1 MSLATDSIFTTALQS
16 NSDLMATLGYVAPT
30 LTDKGKPARLYGTA
44 IPLPDEDLDN
54 VPVPYVIVTFDGLN
68 NDAGTKDDRYESE
81 YDRVNIGIE
90 VVGKTLEDLHGL
102 TQAVRETILAY
113 MKAQNYELGDAFTID
128 DFTFAAQAIQYDSLK
143 PCYWQVLA
151 YQCDVRNLLNEENDE
166 QD

>member
-44 IPLPDEDLDN
+44 IPLPDEDADN

-90 VVGKTLEDLHGL
+90 VVGKTLKDLHDL
-102 TQAVRETILAY
+102 TQMVRDTILTYFRATETAVEDY
-113 MKAQNYELGDAFTID
+113 TFTAD
-128 DFTFAAQAIQYDSLK
+128 AIQYDSLK
-143 PCYWQVLA
+143 PCYWQTLR
-151 YQCDVRNLLNEENDE
+151 YQCDTTSDIQLKARILEF
-166 QD
+166 

>member
-1 MSLATDSIFTTALQS
+1 MSLAIDSIFTTALQS

-44 IPLPDEDLDN
+44 IHLPDEDADN

-102 TQAVRETILAY
+102 TQMVRDTVLAY
-113 MKAQNYELGDAFTID
+113 FRANHPNVEDY
-128 DFTFAAQAIQYDSLK
+128 TFSADAIQYDSLK
-143 PCYWQVLA
+143 PCYWQTLR
-151 YQCDVRNLLNEENDE
+151 YQCEVYNLNDDE

>member
-102 TQAVRETILAY
+102 TQMVRDTVLAY
-113 MKAQNYELGDAFTID
+113 FCANHTNVEDY
-128 DFTFAAQAIQYDSLK
+128 TFSADAIQYDSLK
-143 PCYWQVLA
+143 PCYWQTLR
-151 YQCDVRNLLNEENDE
+151 YQCEVYNLNDDE

>member
-1 MSLATDSIFTTALQS
+1 MSLATDSIFITALQS

-90 VVGKTLEDLHGL
+90 VVGRTRKDLHDL
-102 TQAVRETILAY
+102 TQMVRDTILSY
-113 MKAQNYELGDAFTID
+113 LRTTDTPIQDYQ
-128 DFTFAAQAIQYDSLK
+128 FAAQQIQYDSLK
-143 PCYWQVLA
+143 PCYWQVLT
-151 YQCDVRNLLNEENDE
+151 YQCDVVNTNDDE

>member
-102 TQAVRETILAY
+102 TQMVRDTV
-113 MKAQNYELGDAFTID
+113 LGYFRENHTNVEDY
-128 DFTFAAQAIQYDSLK
+128 TFSADAIQYDSLK
-143 PCYWQVLA
+143 PCYWQTLR
-151 YQCDVRNLLNEENDE
+151 YQCEVYNLNDDE

>member
-90 VVGKTLEDLHGL
+90 VVGKMLEDLHGL
-102 TQAVRETILAY
+102 TQMVRDTVLAY
-113 MKAQNYELGDAFTID
+113 FRANHTNVEDYIFSAD
-128 DFTFAAQAIQYDSLK
+128 AIQYDSLK
-143 PCYWQVLA
+143 PCYWQMLR
-151 YQCDVRNLLNEENDE
+151 YQCDVRNDLNDE

>member
-44 IPLPDEDLDN
+44 IPLPDEDADN

-102 TQAVRETILAY
+102 TQMVRDTVLAY
-113 MKAQNYELGDAFTID
+113 FRANNTNVSDYTFTAD
-128 DFTFAAQAIQYDSLK
+128 AIQYDSLK
-143 PCYWQVLA
+143 PCYWQTLR
-151 YQCDVRNLLNEENDE
+151 YQCEVYNLNDDE

>member
-102 TQAVRETILAY
+102 TQEVRDTILSYFRENETAVSDY
-113 MKAQNYELGDAFTID
+113 
-128 DFTFAAQAIQYDSLK
+128 TFSADAIQYDSLK
-143 PCYWQVLA
+143 PCYWQTLR
-151 YQCDVRNLLNEENDE
+151 YQCEVYNLNDDE

>member
-44 IPLPDEDLDN
+44 IPLPDEDADN

-90 VVGKTLEDLHGL
+90 VVGKTLKDLHDL
-102 TQAVRETILAY
+102 TQMVRDTILTYFRATETVVEDY
-113 MKAQNYELGDAFTID
+113 TFTAD
-128 DFTFAAQAIQYDSLK
+128 AIQYDSLK
-143 PCYWQVLA
+143 PCYWQVLS
-151 YQCDVRNLLNEENDE
+151 YQCDVRNLLNEDNDE

>member
-54 VPVPYVIVTFDGLN
+54 VPVPYIIVTFDGLN
-68 NDAGTKDDRYESE
+68 NDTGTKDDRYESE

-102 TQAVRETILAY
+102 TQMVRDTVLAY
-113 MKAQNYELGDAFTID
+113 FREHETAVSDY
-128 DFTFAAQAIQYDSLK
+128 TFSADAIQYDSLK
-143 PCYWQVLA
+143 PCYWQTLR
-151 YQCDVRNLLNEENDE
+151 YQCEVYNLNDDE

>member
-1 MSLATDSIFTTALQS
+1 MSLSTDSIFTTALQS
-16 NSDLMATLGYVAPT
+16 NSDLMTTLGYVAPT

-90 VVGKTLEDLHGL
+90 VVGKTLEDLHDL
-102 TQAVRETILAY
+102 TQIVRDTV
-113 MKAQNYELGDAFTID
+113 LGYFRANRTNVEDY
-128 DFTFAAQAIQYDSLK
+128 TFSADAIQYDSLK
-143 PCYWQVLA
+143 PCYWQTLR
-151 YQCDVRNLLNEENDE
+151 YQCEVYNLNDDE

>member
-68 NDAGTKDDRYESE
+68 NDTGTKDDRYESE

-90 VVGKTLEDLHGL
+90 VVGETLKDLHDL
-102 TQAVRETILAY
+102 TQMVRDTILTYFRATETSVEDY
-113 MKAQNYELGDAFTID
+113 TFTAD
-128 DFTFAAQAIQYDSLK
+128 AIQFDSMK
-143 PCYWQVLA
+143 PCYWQTLR
-151 YQCDVRNLLNEENDE
+151 YQCDVYNLEDDE